1 MKEKQQQCWAPGPG
15 QAHYLPCRA
24 GSPSTGSLARLSTA
38 KLQLNCQI
46 TAWPNMSGPSLGV

>member
-1 MKEKQQQCWAPGPG
+1 MENQRWAPGPG

-24 GSPSTGSLARLSTA
+24 GRPSTGSLARLSAA

-46 TAWPNMSGPSLGV
+46 TAWPNMSGPSLGL